1 MICIEMGT
9 GVHKAFADD
18 ILVYLKQPTQSFPE
32 LMSLLETYGS
42 FSGYKVNIQKTQVL
56 TFNYRPP
63 GFITGSFCLNW
74 ESVSLMYLGV
84 ILSKDITQLFQANFA
99 PLITKIEISRWNR
112 IPFLSMSSRVESVK
126 MNILPRLLYLFQSLP
141 VNIPMQQF
149 IEWDKLFSRFIWK
162 GRKPKIRFKTLQ
174 LLKGKG
180 GMALPC
186 LSDYYYYAAQIK
198 PLVCLCN
205 QA

>member
-1 MICIEMGT
+1 M
-9 GVHKAFADD
+9 
-18 ILVYLKQPTQSFPE
+18 QPTQSFPE

-42 FSGYKVNIQKTQVL
+42 FSGYKVNIQKTTFF

-63 GFITGSFCLNW
+63 GFITGNFCLKW
-74 ESVSLMYLGV
+74 ESVSMKYLGV
-84 ILSKDITQLFQANFA
+84 ILSKDTSQLFQANYA
-99 PLITKIEISRWNR
+99 PLITKIKAEISRWNL

-149 IEWDKLFSRFIWK
+149 VEWDKLFSRFICQ
-162 GRKPKIRFKTLQ
+162 GRKPRIRFKTPQ

-180 GMALPC
+180 EWH
-186 LSDYYYYAAQIK
+186 Y
-198 PLVCLCN
+198 LVCESIIMLPRLKICCV
-205 QA
+205 